1 MSLSSSRDQLEDD
14 EFKFEFVPIEST
26 QSESFLKVFTGYYP
40 DGLVKSDPDG
50 FVTIP
55 RVAVNADK
63 FPRIEPR
70 KDDIWLLT
78 FPKTG
83 SFRFITNL
91 IFVNFVI

>member
-1 MSLSSSRDQLEDD
+1 MSSSSSSDQLKDEINLDD
-14 EFKFEFVPIEST
+14 EFKFKFVPIQNT
-26 QSESFLKVFTGYYP
+26 QSEPFLKVFTGYYP
-40 DGLVKSDPDG
+40 DGLVKSVPGG

-55 RVAVNADK
+55 RVALNADK

-83 SFRFITNL
+83 NYS
-91 IFVNFVI
+91 VDY